1 MKIASCGLILVGCVA
16 AFAVTDTQ
24 PSAPANQPAPLA
36 KWETGEGSLIP
47 RVFQSNPHFDVMIVT
62 ELTAAGRKIPAASRA
77 HPVFYTGKDGGQT
90 SVGDLVGGDTA
101 PKPGDLANLLTK
113 SLRAGG
119 FLPSDAGHP
128 PTLYIYYR
136 WGTFNKLSDV
146 DQGAG
151 QITAP
156 GVTNV
161 NGPMDDMQV
170 RNLMVRASLVGGTR
184 FAVEW
189 SQALETNTFSTW
201 ENRSA
206 RNEYLVATARDNLY
220 FIIATAC
227 DYQAA
232 VQGKVVVLWQTRIS
246 TDSRGVSMDET
257 LPQMAASAAS
267 YIGHETDGPV
277 KLDRPT
283 VKDGRVDIGEPVVVR
298 EELPSDAPNS
308 GSPPPRAA
316 PSR

>member
-1 MKIASCGLILVGCVA
+1 
-16 AFAVTDTQ
+16 
-24 PSAPANQPAPLA
+24 
-36 KWETGEGSLIP
+36 
-47 RVFQSNPHFDVMIVT
+47 VFQSNPHFDVMIVT
-62 ELTAAGRKIPAASRA
+62 ELTAAGRKAPAASLA
-77 HPVFYTGKDGGQT
+77 TPVYYAGEDGGQT
-90 SVGDLVGGDTA
+90 AVGDLIGGDKA
-101 PKPGDLANLLTK
+101 PKPADLARLMTK

-119 FLPSDAGHP
+119 FLPAGAGHP
-128 PTLYIYYR
+128 PTIYVYYR
-136 WGTFNKLSDV
+136 WGSFNKLSDV

-161 NGPMDDMQV
+161 SGPMDDLQI

-189 SQALETNTFSTW
+189 GQALETNTFSSW
-201 ENRSA
+201 ERKSA
-206 RNEYLVATARDNLY
+206 RNEFLVATARDNLY

-227 DYQAA
+227 DFQAA

-246 TDSRGVSMDET
+246 TDSRGVAMDET

-283 VKDGRVDIGEPVVVR
+283 IKDGQVEIGEPVVVR
-298 EELPSDAPNS
+298 EQLPSDAPN
-308 GSPPPRAA
+308 PKAA
-316 PSR
+316 PAAR